1 MAPAKST
8 ALAAA
13 PAPFR
18 GSALQIQT
26 VEDLARVAEIM
37 FKGGITPPGMSNPA
51 TLAAVILAGLEV
63 GLCPT
68 QAVGS
73 IMLTNGRLSIYGDA
87 ALALVR
93 ASGLLVSISEEI
105 TGEGDA
111 RRCVCK
117 VTRKGETE
125 RAFSFSMGEAK
136 KAGLIE
142 RAKGSGPWATYPDR
156 MLTFRSRGY
165 ALRDVFPDVLRG
177 LAMQEVEADGESA
190 PQAASQP
197 VQVVQVESKQLPA
210 AASDDTASTA
220 GQSTPAE
227 TDPAKLPVGDD
238 QLNEIKFIKE
248 RWATAIGAIDPDVQR
263 AKWVELLGTYEV
275 KSAREFT
282 RATAAKFIEVEGKKY
297 DPFGH
302 PSTDLKT

>member
-1 MAPAKST
+1 
-8 ALAAA
+8 
-13 PAPFR
+13 
-18 GSALQIQT
+18 
-26 VEDLARVAEIM
+26 LARVAEIM
-37 FKGGITPPGMSNPA
+37 FKGGITPPGMTNPH

-93 ASGLLVSISEEI
+93 ASGLLVSISEEVS
-105 TGEGDA
+105 GEGDA

-125 RAFSFSMGEAK
+125 RAFSFSMGEARQ
-136 KAGLIE
+136 AGLIE
-142 RAKGSGPWATYPDR
+142 RAKGKDGKGGGPWVTYPDR

-177 LAMQEVEADGESA
+177 LAMQEVEADEVPA
-190 PQAASQP
+190 TR
-197 VQVVQVESKQLPA
+197 VVQATQATAAEVVTESGEVKQLGTAAVTEPA
-210 AASDDTASTA
+210 AAT
-220 GQSTPAE
+220 GQSVATAPATQQE
-227 TDPAKLPVGDD
+227 PPADPNGPVGVD
-238 QLNEIKFIKE
+238 QLSEIKFIKE
-248 RWATAIGAIDPDVQR
+248 RWATAIGAVEPEQQA
-263 AKWVELLGTYEV
+263 AKWSELLGTYHV

-282 RATAAKFIEVEGKKY
+282 RATAATFIEVEGKKY

-302 PSTDLKT
+302 PSTASQT